1 MIALHSSL
9 RLRSPQ
15 ETLAYGRKVAH
26 KLGLSLPIDITDQDE
41 IGIPV
46 FLTKNENA
54 REDQRDFAMGKGL
67 EKVEAEVGALME
79 SIEIALATFGK
90 TPLSPHIQ
98 AAGKT
103 WKSQEKPDALLDL
116 CPLLG
121 AEIDS
126 EMKIA
131 VVEGRDIRSGKSY
144 QLPAE
149 AVFLAYAADPPLF
162 GSHSNGLSSG
172 NSWEE
177 ASLHGL
183 LELIERD
190 INSFQEIKARRK
202 GLSSASLPPKVDQLY
217 QQVLASGND
226 LLLHYNLNEF
236 DIPHITAL
244 LLNKTDTCAFPIH
257 MGYGC
262 HFVPEIAMIRAIT
275 EAAQARLGHIL
286 GLHGNKEGQKSFN
299 QKQKIALIQTY
310 KKEYQALSS
319 IKSVEIE
326 EVFPEK
332 ISIGEYLDL
341 LCSHLGKKGF
351 PDVLQVPFTS
361 DQDNIQVVRM
371 LVPGLEF
378 FTPRS
383 RKVGPRLAAY
393 ANRMRAR

>member
-1 MIALHSSL
+1 LIALHSSL

-15 ETLAYGRKVAH
+15 ETLAHGRKVAH
-26 KLGLSLPIDITDQDE
+26 ELGLSLPVDITDQDE

-54 REDQRDFAMGKGL
+54 SEDQRAFAMGKGL

-79 SIEIALATFGK
+79 SIEIALATFRK
-90 TPLSPHIQ
+90 PPLRPPMQ

-103 WKSQEKPDALLDL
+103 WKSQEKPDALLDF

-126 EMKIA
+126 EMKIG

-149 AVFLAYAADPPLF
+149 AVFLAYTADPPLF

-172 NSWEE
+172 NSREE

-190 INSFQEIKARRK
+190 INSFQEIKAQRK
-202 GLSSASLPPKVDQLY
+202 GLSPASLPPKVIQLY
-217 QQVLASGND
+217 HQILASGND

-244 LLNKTDTCAFPIH
+244 LLNKTDTCSFPIH

-286 GLHGNKEGQKSFN
+286 GLHGNKEEQSFN

-310 KKEYQALSS
+310 KKEHEALSS
-319 IKSVEIE
+319 INAVEIRRL
-326 EVFPEK
+326 FPEK
-332 ISIGEYLDL
+332 TSIGEYLDL
-341 LCSHLGKKGF
+341 LCSHLEKKGF
-351 PDVLQVPFTS
+351 PDVLQVPFSS
-361 DQDNIQVVRM
+361 DQEDIQVVRM